1 MDIDTSMHIIEH
13 KILQLIELLR
23 TVFGSGHV
31 QLVLFGYL
39 RFFFFFFDLVFGI
52 VGMLFWDFVYL
63 IEGTG

>member
-39 RFFFFFFDLVFGI
+39 RFFFFFF
-52 VGMLFWDFVYL
+52 
-63 IEGTG
+63 

>member
-39 RFFFFFFDLVFGI
+39 RFFFFFFLIWFSVLWGCYFGI
-52 VGMLFWDFVYL
+52 LS
-63 IEGTG
+63 T